1 MVRDMKFAQTEDA
14 DSNRVQGYG
23 PEGTQ
28 IRERRYTHALL
39 VSAERL
45 DPDWGPARAE
55 ALTPEHIAALLEGD
69 PQVIVIGT
77 GARQVF
83 PDPAVY
89 REAIARGVGVEFM
102 DTGAACRTFNI
113 LLAED
118 RRVVAGLLPY

>member
-1 MVRDMKFAQTEDA
+1 MKFAQTEDA

-23 PEGTQ
+23 PQGTQ
-28 IRERRYTHALL
+28 IRDRRYTHALL

>member
-1 MVRDMKFAQTEDA
+1 MKFAQTEDA

-28 IRERRYTHALL
+28 IRDRRYTHALL

>member
-1 MVRDMKFAQTEDA
+1 MKFAQTEDA

>member
-1 MVRDMKFAQTEDA
+1 MKFAQTEDA

-28 IRERRYTHALL
+28 IRDRRYTYALL

>member
-1 MVRDMKFAQTEDA
+1 MKFTETEDA
-14 DSNRVQGYG
+14 GSNRVQGYG
-23 PEGTQ
+23 PEGTR
-28 IRERRYTHALL
+28 IRDHAYTHALL

-55 ALTPEHIAALLEGD
+55 ELTSEHIAALLED
-69 PQVIVIGT
+69 HPQVIIIGT

-83 PDPAVY
+83 PAAAVY
-89 REAIARGVGVEFM
+89 REAIARGVGIEFM

-113 LLAED
+113 LLDED

>member
-28 IRERRYTHALL
+28 IRDRRYTHALL